1 MTPVW
6 LCAKPRDPRREWQG
20 QVANGTAGRLPARRV
35 LELRR
40 RTDAKAFKN
49 MIFESISSGGCR
61 SYLIGCEETC
71 AAALIDPELSQIDRY
86 TALAGRHGLR
96 FRYLIDTHTHA
107 DHFSA
112 TRQLAGQLDAPVVMH
127 RASPAPFV
135 DLRLEGG
142 DLLVVG
148 RLRLQSMYTP
158 GHTADSMC
166 LCVEDRVFTGDTLLI
181 GATGRT
187 DLPSGDA
194 GALHESLFHGVL
206 TLDPALKIFPAH
218 EYKGRSHSTI
228 AQELSDN
235 PRLQKRERGAF
246 IDMMQSLNLTMPTH
260 VTEALRTNMS
270 GGKTVAQMLSD
281 AAAAVP
287 FMSMAQLKANIES
300 RRDDMIVLDVREL
313 EAYESGHVPGAF
325 HLPRGQLE
333 LRVNEELKDPTR
345 RILVC
350 CEFGRISTLA
360 TATLRTMGFSGAVA
374 LDGGIKAWREAGY
387 PIHVGREP

>member
-1 MTPVW
+1 
-6 LCAKPRDPRREWQG
+6 
-20 QVANGTAGRLPARRV
+20 
-35 LELRR
+35 
-40 RTDAKAFKN
+40 
-49 MIFESISSGGCR
+49 MIFEAISSGGCR
-61 SYLIGCEETC
+61 SYLVGCEDTC

-86 TALAGRHGLR
+86 NALAARHGLR
-96 FRYLIDTHTHA
+96 FHYLIDTHTHA

-112 TRQLAGQLDAPVVMH
+112 TRQLAAKLDAPVVMH

-142 DLLVVG
+142 DLLVIG
-148 RLRLQSMYTP
+148 RLRLQSLYTP
-158 GHTADSMC
+158 GHTSDSMC
-166 LCVEDRVFTGDTLLI
+166 LSVEDRVFTGDTLLI

-194 GALHESLFHGVL
+194 GALYESLFQGVL
-206 TLDPALKIFPAH
+206 KLDPALKVFPAH
-218 EYKGRSHSTI
+218 EYKGRTHSTI
-228 AQELSDN
+228 AQEIAEN
-235 PRLQKRERGAF
+235 PRLQKTERAAF
-246 IDMMQSLNLTMPTH
+246 VDMMQSLNLTMPTH

-281 AAAAVP
+281 AAASVP
-287 FMSMAQLKANIES
+287 FMSMAQLKAGIASGRSE
-300 RRDDMIVLDVREL
+300 MVILDVRERD
-313 EAYESGHVPGAF
+313 AYENGHIPGAV

-360 TATLRTMGFSGAVA
+360 TATLRSMGYSGAVA
-374 LDGGIKAWREAGY
+374 LDGGLKAWREAGY
-387 PIHVGREP
+387 PVSIGPSLSSTQVGA